1 MFLNRK
7 IITLSATFSKM
18 TTSKKDVNPSTSS
31 VFFFYLIVRLH
42 TKRRFDAV
50 VLENATLNKYY
61 ASDDD
66 SASSDK
72 SNVSSLESPWAQS

>member
-1 MFLNRK
+1 MYIEKRRQPLNF
-7 IITLSATFSKM
+7 FS
-18 TTSKKDVNPSTSS
+18 
-31 VFFFYLIVRLH
+31 FFFYLIVRLH